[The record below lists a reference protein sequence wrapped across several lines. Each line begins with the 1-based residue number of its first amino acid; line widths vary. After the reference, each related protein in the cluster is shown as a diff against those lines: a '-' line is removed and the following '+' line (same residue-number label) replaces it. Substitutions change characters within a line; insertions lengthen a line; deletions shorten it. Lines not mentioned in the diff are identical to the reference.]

1 MKQEQWNLSM
11 AIFIE
16 GSKSRHRSPGAVAAK
31 PRTPQIADDSSEL
44 RKRQCRCVYLQT
56 VQPRQGQLLN
66 IFYAPYRIMHRL
78 YSHVFF
84 VLVVDVFAIRSL
96 ERFFPVLPL

>member
-31 PRTPQIADDSSEL
+31 PRTPQVAYDAGEL
-44 RKRQCRCVYLQT
+44 RKGQSRCVYLQT
-56 VQPRQGQLLN
+56 VQPRQGQFLN
-66 IFYAPYRIMHRL
+66 IFYAPYRVVHSL
-78 YSHVFF
+78 YGHILF
-84 VLVVDVFAIRSL
+84 VLVVDVFALGSL
-96 ERFFPVLPL
+96 E